1 MGAVSLTASADL
13 SRFLKRRAD
22 GAVQFDAMV
31 KGARCAGCLAK
42 IEKGVGALPGVAA
55 ARLNLSTGKLAV
67 VGGAAFRPEAV
78 LQRLHDLGYEGAPF
92 EAGASLDEDAREGRF
107 LLHCLVVAA
116 FGTVFTMGLTDAIWY
131 GGDMDAGLSRMF
143 FWLAASVSIPAT
155 LYSGQPFFLS
165 AWKVLKQ
172 GRTNMDVPISLALML
187 SLGLSVW
194 QTAHGGR
201 HVYFD
206 AAVMLNLLLLAGRY
220 LDFLLRNKARGAA
233 RHLLAMQSILVRRR
247 SKDGALQTVAAADL
261 NVGDHIFLASGERMP
276 VDGVLED
283 HGTELDLSLV
293 TGESVPVP
301 REAGASVSA
310 GSIIT
315 GAPVALRVTARVENS
330 LVADLARL
338 LEAGRQGK
346 SLYVTLADRAAR
358 AYVPFVSVTALA
370 VLAGWLW
377 AGAGFTHA
385 LTNAVTVLIVTC
397 PCALGLAV
405 PAVQV
410 AATGRLFRQGLF
422 IKSGDALERL
432 AEIDHAVFDKTGT
445 LTLGVPVL
453 ENRNAIAPDVL
464 ERAARLARASSH
476 PLARALALA
485 VGEGP
490 VAAGVKEVPGSG
502 LELQAHG
509 VSQRLGN
516 AAWCGVKEEAGGA
529 CLWFAEGALPPV
541 HFIFRDQIRPESREM
556 LAALSARGLS
566 IEMLTGDRAEPA
578 ERIAAGAG
586 ITRWH
591 AGVGPKEKAARL
603 TALAA
608 QGRKVLMVGDGIN
621 DAAAMA
627 LAHVSIAPGT
637 ATDISQRTAD
647 MVLRGASLT
656 PLVEALDVARKAK
669 VLVVQNFILAALYNA
684 AAIPLAALGLVTP
697 LMAAAAMASSSL
709 LVTLNA
715 LRLAPWRTP

>member
-1 MGAVSLTASADL
+1 MNLAATSVDL
-13 SRFLKRRAD
+13 SRFISRRPD
-22 GAVQFDAMV
+22 GAMTFDALV
-31 KGARCAGCLAK
+31 KGAHCAGCLAK
-42 IEKGVGALPGVAA
+42 IERGVGALPGVAS

-67 VGGAAFRPEAV
+67 VGGTGLKPDGV
-78 LQRLHDLGYEGAPF
+78 LQRLHDLGYEGVPF

-131 GGDMDAGLSRMF
+131 GGDMDVGLRRLF
-143 FWLAASVSIPAT
+143 FWLAATVSVPAT

-172 GRTNMDVPISLALML
+172 RRTNMDVPISLALVL

-194 QTAHGGR
+194 QTAEGGG

-206 AAVMLNLLLLAGRY
+206 AAVMLSFLLLAGRY

-233 RHLLAMQSILVRRR
+233 RHLLAMQSVLVRRQA
-247 SKDGALQTVAAADL
+247 GGELETVAAADV
-261 NVGDHIFLASGERMP
+261 NPGDRILLTSGERSP

-283 HGTELDLSLV
+283 RGTELDLSLV
-293 TGESVPVP
+293 TGESVPVV
-301 REAGASVSA
+301 RAAGAAVNA
-310 GSIIT
+310 GSIVT
-315 GAPVALRVTARVENS
+315 GAPALLRVTARVENS

-358 AYVPFVSVTALA
+358 AYVPFVAATALA

-377 AGAGFTHA
+377 TGSGFAHA

-410 AATGRLFRQGLF
+410 AATGRLFRDGIF
-422 IKSGDALERL
+422 VKSGDALERL

-445 LTLGVPVL
+445 LTLGKPVL
-453 ENRNAIAPDVL
+453 ENCDAIAPAIL
-464 ERAARLARASSH
+464 EQAAGLARASSH
-476 PLARALALA
+476 PLALALA
-485 VGEGP
+485 AAAGEGP
-490 VAAGVKEVPGSG
+490 VTPGVIETAGSG
-502 LELQAHG
+502 LEAPSPTG
-509 VSQRLGN
+509 IQRLGN
-516 AAWCGVKEEAGGA
+516 AAWCNVAHDENGA
-529 CLWFAEGALPPV
+529 SLWFRDGSAAPV
-541 HFIFRDQIRPESREM
+541 HFIFRDQIRPEIRQM
-556 LAALSARGLS
+556 VADLHRRG
-566 IEMLTGDRAEPA
+566 IVVEMLTGDRSIPA
-578 ERIAAGAG
+578 GEIAGQAG
-586 ITRWH
+586 IPLWCAT
-591 AGVGPKEKAARL
+591 VGPKEKAGRL
-603 TALAA
+603 RALAA
-608 QGRKVLMVGDGIN
+608 RGQRVLMVGDGIN
-621 DAAAMA
+621 DAAALA

-647 MVLRGASLT
+647 MVLRGSTLS
-656 PLVEALDVARKAK
+656 PLVEALDVARKARR
-669 VLVVQNFILAALYNA
+669 LVVQNFILAGLYNA

-697 LMAAAAMASSSL
+697 LVAAAAMASSSL

-715 LRLAPWRTP
+715 LRLVPWRAP